1 MPITEQA
8 GPFCQSCSM
17 PLNRPADF
25 GTDAT
30 GHRVNDYCWYCYQN
44 GAYTNPGIT
53 LEGMI
58 DLGADILV
66 QRGMAE
72 VEARAMLSDVLPGM
86 KRWAGSAC
94 EVPVPAG
101 GRGCERC
108 GDIEC

>member
-8 GPFCQSCSM
+8 GLICQSCAM
-17 PLNRPADF
+17 PMNRPDDF

-30 GHRVNDYCWYCYQN
+30 GHRVDDFCWYCYQS

-58 DLGADILV
+58 DICADILV

-72 VEARAMLSDVLPGM
+72 VEARTMLSDVLPGL
-86 KRWAGSAC
+86 KRWAGAAC
-94 EVPVPAG
+94 EVTVPAG
-101 GRGCERC
+101 GCGCEGC
-108 GDIEC
+108 CAIEA